1 MGRCGERTDTQAA
14 PGLAHLQGLVGSG
27 SCPAP
32 CSDNLFLAE
41 TAVCSYWSRTSRAWV
56 SHQREAIGARV
67 HSPLKCEL
75 SRALAGLCVVLPLS
89 GDFLCRG
96 LNTRC
101 LETDWGQLRSGSF
114 PYPGGFDKYTIERF
128 QGPGAVL

>member
-56 SHQREAIGARV
+56 SHQREAIGTRV

-75 SRALAGLCVVLPLS
+75 SRTLAGLCVVLPLS
-89 GDFLCRG
+89 GDFLCQSVSRI
-96 LNTRC
+96 
-101 LETDWGQLRSGSF
+101 
-114 PYPGGFDKYTIERF
+114 KYSMFGDRLGEAALWVFSVFWR
-128 QGPGAVL
+128 L